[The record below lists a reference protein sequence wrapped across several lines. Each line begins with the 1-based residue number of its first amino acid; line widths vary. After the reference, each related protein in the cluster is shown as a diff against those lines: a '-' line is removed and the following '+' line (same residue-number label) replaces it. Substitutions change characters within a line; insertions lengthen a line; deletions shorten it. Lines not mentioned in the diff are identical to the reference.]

1 MKKTVILLMLS
12 LLFGG
17 AFKIK
22 ASETK
27 VHGRMYSF
35 WKMDL
40 SDSADNENDFAISR
54 AYVTVKSKLSDY
66 TSVRITSDI
75 KKISGYEGYSI
86 ILKYGYFDWKPKFA
100 HNDLKFRFGLQPT
113 LYIDHMNKLW
123 GRRYLEKT
131 ISDERKLL
139 TSADLGAA
147 LMYRLGDKGKYGYVA
162 ANVWNG
168 TSYSHTTDNNKYK
181 DFSGFVILKPLE
193 NNPDLK
199 RSRIVAQYYYGIQ
212 NIAIPDSISA
222 SDYDRNLLSAGGM
235 LGYRET
241 FDLGFDIN
249 WYSKGQGANVDDI
262 TASGLSFFGTLYFK
276 QLVSEQSLLNTLNV
290 FGRVDIYDPNTDI
303 DNNAETVF
311 IGGIECAPVK
321 GFKASVNLRST
332 SFEDDNIDSK
342 TYLYFN
348 TLVKF

>member
-1 MKKTVILLMLS
+1 MKKTVIMLASLMLM
-12 LLFGG
+12 GG
-17 AFKIK
+17 AFNAK

-27 VHGRMYSF
+27 VHGRMYGY
-35 WKMDL
+35 WRMDV
-40 SDSADNENDFAISR
+40 SGNANSENDFGISR

-75 KKISGYEGYSI
+75 KKVSGYEGYSI

-100 HNDLKFRFGLQPT
+100 HHDLKFRFGLQPT
-113 LYIDHMNKLW
+113 LYIDNMNKLW

-131 ISDERKLL
+131 ISDERKFL

-147 LMYRLGDKGKYGYVA
+147 LMYRLGEKGKYGYMA

-168 TSYSHTTDNNKYK
+168 TSYSHTTENNKYK

-199 RSRIVAQYYYGIQ
+199 RSRIVAQYYYGTK
-212 NIAIPDSISA
+212 NIALPDSLKA
-222 SDYDRNLLSAGGM
+222 SDYNRNLLSAGGM
-235 LGYRET
+235 LGYRHT
-241 FDLGFDIN
+241 LDLGFDIN
-249 WYSKGQGANVDDI
+249 WYRTGQGAHVNNI
-262 TASGLSFFGTLYFK
+262 TTTGFSFFGTLYFK
-276 QLVSEQSLLNTLNV
+276 QLVSEQSLMKTLNV
-290 FGRVDIYDPNTDI
+290 FGRVDIYDPNTDM

-311 IGGIECAPVK
+311 FGGIECTPVK
-321 GFKASVNLRST
+321 GFKAAINLRST
-332 SFEDDNIDSK
+332 AFEDSSKDSK